1 MARIAQAHSPRQ
13 HRPQQ
18 HSPQRAGAGL
28 TPFFKAGSIAV
39 VGASDDVTKI
49 GGRPVQML
57 IKHGYAGAVY
67 PINPKGGVIQGLAG
81 YASVRDTPCA
91 PELAILAVPAAAT
104 PAALRDCAARGTKAA
119 IVLSAGFTEAGPAGA
134 ALQAELVAIAREYG
148 MRVLGPNCLGAVNVA
163 DRLIGSFS
171 IALEEH
177 MPPAGHAGIVSQ
189 SGNVGSHTMQSV
201 ARRGMGVSR
210 FMATGNEADVD
221 VADGIAALADD
232 PDTHIILCCME
243 TCRDADKL
251 ISALRLAR
259 QRGKPVIV
267 LKIGSTEKGQQA
279 AASHTGALT
288 GSDAV
293 IDAVFR
299 RHGVLRVRSVEAL
312 IDVGH
317 AASMLMPNRLPRND
331 AVTLVAASGGFG
343 IMMADAM
350 SEAGMTLPA
359 LAPLT
364 QQRIHDAV
372 PTASTGNPVDASAQM
387 SSRPDI
393 LGKML
398 TALLED
404 PSDSSLVL
412 FMSLSLYN
420 TRLRGIY
427 LEALA
432 QVCISH
438 PQRLLMI
445 ISQGPADA
453 IEQINALGIPVFGS
467 IDAAATGLAGLARL
481 GQLRA
486 RGGADRAAGSG
497 YTATTPLAE
506 PDGASIAAIDNAPP
520 APSPID
526 PVVFK
531 NEFHAK
537 QALGQAGIDVPREV
551 IAIDADAAVRAADSI
566 GYPVVLKIASEDVAH
581 KTEAGGVA
589 LDVADAQAV
598 REAHA
603 RILANVARHAPGAR
617 IDGVLVAPMLRGGTE
632 MIAGVSQDPVFGPIV
647 MVGMGGIYAEVLN
660 DVAVQTA
667 PVTEDEALAMIRSL
681 KMFPI
686 LDGARGRP
694 KADVQ
699 AAARSVARLSEFAYR
714 HRDDIA
720 DIDMNPILVRPEG
733 QGVVVLDALM
743 IPRATRAST
752 PAAEP
757 AAEPAQQGQACN
769 SNNR

>member
-1 MARIAQAHSPRQ
+1 MAVLAHALP
-13 HRPQQ
+13 
-18 HSPQRAGAGL
+18 AGAGL
-28 TPFFKAGSIAV
+28 SPFFKAASIAI
-39 VGASDDVTKI
+39 VGASEDITKI
-49 GGRPVQML
+49 GGRPVHML

-67 PINPKGGVIQGLAG
+67 PINPKAGVIQGLPA
-81 YASVRDTPCA
+81 YASVRDTPTA
-91 PELAILAVPAAAT
+91 PELAILAVPASAT

-134 ALQAELVAIAREYG
+134 ALQAELVTIAREHG

-210 FMATGNEADVD
+210 FIATGNEADVD

-232 PDTHIILCCME
+232 PDTRIILCCME
-243 TCRDADKL
+243 TCRDAAKL
-251 ISALRLAR
+251 ISALQRAR
-259 QRGKPVIV
+259 ELGKPVIV

-312 IDVGH
+312 IDIGQ
-317 AASMLMPNRLPRND
+317 AASLLMPNRLPRND

-350 SEAGMTLPA
+350 SEAGMALPA

-364 QQRIHDAV
+364 QQRILDAV

-404 PSDSSLVL
+404 PSDSALVL

-432 QVCISH
+432 QVRVSH
-438 PQRLLMI
+438 PDRLLMI

-453 IEQINALGIPVFGS
+453 IAQINALGIPVFSS
-467 IDAAATGLAGLARL
+467 IDSAATGLAGLVRL

-486 RGGADRAAGSG
+486 EKTHQRALPA
-497 YTATTPLAE
+497 AE
-506 PDGASIAAIDNAPP
+506 PVD
-520 APSPID
+520 PI
-526 PVVFK
+526 VFQ

-537 QALGQAGIDVPREV
+537 QALGNVGIDVPHEV
-551 IAIDADAAVRAADSI
+551 IAGDADAAVRAADAI

-581 KTEAGGVA
+581 KTEAGGVM
-589 LDVADAQAV
+589 LNVANAQAV
-598 REAHA
+598 RDAHA
-603 RILANVARHAPGAR
+603 RILANVARHAPAAR
-617 IDGVLVAPMLRGGTE
+617 IDGVLVAPMLQGGTE

-660 DVAVQTA
+660 DVAVQAA

-686 LDGARGRP
+686 LDGARGQA
-694 KADVQ
+694 KADIA
-699 AAARSVARLSEFAYR
+699 AAARSVARLSEFAFR
-714 HRDDIA
+714 HRDDVS
-720 DIDMNPILVRPEG
+720 DIDMNPILVRPQG

-743 IPRATRAST
+743 IPRAA
-752 PAAEP
+752 PAL
-757 AAEPAQQGQACN
+757 
-769 SNNR
+769 

>member
-1 MARIAQAHSPRQ
+1 MTVRDELKTHDGSVLDRSARDGSGHDRSAHDKSAHERNARANQPAAL
-13 HRPQQ
+13 RP
-18 HSPQRAGAGL
+18 GAGL
-28 TPFFKAGSIAV
+28 APFFRAGSIAI
-39 VGASDDVTKI
+39 VGASDDNTKI
-49 GGRPVQML
+49 GGRPVHML
-57 IKHGYAGAVY
+57 IKHGYAGAIY
-67 PINPKGGVIQGLAG
+67 PINPKGVVIQGLPA
-81 YASVRDTPCA
+81 YASVLDTPTP

-104 PAALRDCAARGTKAA
+104 PAALQDCAARGVKAA
-119 IVLSAGFTEAGPAGA
+119 IVLSAGFTEAGPEGA
-134 ALQAELVAIAREYG
+134 ALQAELVRIAREHG
-148 MRVLGPNCLGAVNVA
+148 MRVLGPNCLGSVNVA

-177 MPPAGHAGIVSQ
+177 MPPVGHAGIVSQ

-210 FMATGNEADVD
+210 FIATGNEADVD
-221 VADGIAALADD
+221 VADGIAALAEDA
-232 PDTHIILCCME
+232 DTHLILCCME
-243 TCRDADKL
+243 TCRDAGKL
-251 ISALRLAR
+251 IGALQLAR
-259 QRGKPVIV
+259 ERGKPVIV

-312 IDVGH
+312 IDIGH
-317 AASMLMPNRLPRND
+317 AVSLLGQQRLPRND

-350 SEAGMTLPA
+350 SEAGMTLPT
-359 LAPLT
+359 LAPQT
-364 QQRIHDAV
+364 QQRIRAAV

-393 LGKML
+393 LLKML
-398 TALLED
+398 TALLDD
-404 PSDSSLVL
+404 PSDSALAL

-427 LEALA
+427 LQALA
-432 QVCISH
+432 EVRASH
-438 PQRLLMI
+438 PDRLLMI

-453 IEQINALGIPVFGS
+453 VEQINALGIPVFSS
-467 IDAAATGLAGLARL
+467 IDAAATGLAGLVRL
-481 GQLRA
+481 GQLRKVA
-486 RGGADRAAGSG
+486 
-497 YTATTPLAE
+497 
-506 PDGASIAAIDNAPP
+506 
-520 APSPID
+520 APSAELPAAQRVD
-526 PVVFK
+526 PAVFQ
-531 NEFHAK
+531 NEYQAK
-537 QALGQAGIDVPREV
+537 LALANAGIDVPQEV
-551 IAIDADAAVRAADSI
+551 IARDADDAVRAADAI
-566 GYPVVLKIASEDVAH
+566 GYPVVLKVASEDVAH
-581 KTEAGGVA
+581 KTEAGGVQ
-589 LDVADAQAV
+589 LNLADADAV
-598 REAHA
+598 RAAHA
-603 RILANVARHAPGAR
+603 QILANVARHAPQAR

-660 DVAVQTA
+660 DVAVQAA

-686 LDGARGRP
+686 LDGARGQA
-694 KADVQ
+694 KADIA
-699 AAARSVARLSEFAYR
+699 AAARSVARLSEFAFR

-720 DIDMNPILVRPEG
+720 DIDMNPILVRQAG

-743 IPRATRAST
+743 IPRQA
-752 PAAEP
+752 PAAAP
-757 AAEPAQQGQACN
+757 HTP
-769 SNNR
+769 

>member
-1 MARIAQAHSPRQ
+1 MAQTTQA
-13 HRPQQ
+13 

-28 TPFFKAGSIAV
+28 APFFKASSIAI

-49 GGRPVQML
+49 GGRPVHML

-67 PINPKGGVIQGLAG
+67 PINPKGGVIQGLPA
-81 YASVRDTPCA
+81 YASVRDTPSA

-119 IVLSAGFTEAGPAGA
+119 IVLSAGFTEAGPAGT

-177 MPPAGHAGIVSQ
+177 MPPVGHTGIVSQ

-210 FMATGNEADVD
+210 FIATGNEADVD

-243 TCRDADKL
+243 TCRDATKL

-312 IDVGH
+312 IDIGH

-331 AVTLVAASGGFG
+331 AATLVAASGGFG

-364 QQRIHDAV
+364 QQRIHEAV

-427 LEALA
+427 MEALA
-432 QVCISH
+432 QVRASH
-438 PQRLLMI
+438 PERLLMI

-453 IEQINALGIPVFGS
+453 IEQINALGIPVFSS

-486 RGGADRAAGSG
+486 MGGAETAGSSSNG
-497 YTATTPLAE
+497 SAAETPTDVPLDALD
-506 PDGASIAAIDNAPP
+506 PAPP
-520 APSPID
+520 APSAVDPI
-526 PVVFK
+526 VFK

-537 QALGQAGIDVPREV
+537 QALGNAGIDVPHEV
-551 IAIDADAAVRAADSI
+551 IATDADAAVRAADAI

-589 LDVADAQAV
+589 LNVEDAQAV

-603 RILANVARHAPGAR
+603 RILANVARHAPNAR

-647 MVGMGGIYAEVLN
+647 MVGMGGIFAEVLN
-660 DVAVQTA
+660 DVAVQAA
-667 PVTEDEALAMIRSL
+667 PVTEDEAMAMIRSL

-686 LDGARGRP
+686 LDGARGQA
-694 KADVQ
+694 KADVA
-699 AAARSVARLSEFAYR
+699 AAARSVARLSEFAFR

-720 DIDMNPILVRPEG
+720 DIDMNPILVRPRG

-743 IPRATRAST
+743 IPRAAPASA
-752 PAAEP
+752 PASATASAP
-757 AAEPAQQGQACN
+757 APAPAQQGQA
-769 SNNR
+769 